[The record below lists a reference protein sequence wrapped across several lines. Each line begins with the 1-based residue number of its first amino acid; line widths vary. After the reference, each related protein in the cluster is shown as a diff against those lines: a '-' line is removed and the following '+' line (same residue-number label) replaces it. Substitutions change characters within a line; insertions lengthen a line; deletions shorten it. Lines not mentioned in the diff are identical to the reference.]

1 MSKVDVDLENIAVVE
16 PVGTII
22 MKSVTRSITLSE
34 MSTGTKKH
42 DGELK
47 TLILNEVKRLPNS
60 FQKKYENLF
69 LSQNPLSNHKDIQ
82 EITEKIIE
90 AITQKVKIQ
99 IKGKISL

>member
-1 MSKVDVDLENIAVVE
+1 
-16 PVGTII
+16 
-22 MKSVTRSITLSE
+22 
-34 MSTGTKKH
+34 MSTGKKKH

-60 FQKKYENLF
+60 FQKKYENLS

-90 AITQKVKIQ
+90 AITQKVKISYHNTEYGTYLEN
-99 IKGKISL
+99 KCKKAADLGRNLKNE